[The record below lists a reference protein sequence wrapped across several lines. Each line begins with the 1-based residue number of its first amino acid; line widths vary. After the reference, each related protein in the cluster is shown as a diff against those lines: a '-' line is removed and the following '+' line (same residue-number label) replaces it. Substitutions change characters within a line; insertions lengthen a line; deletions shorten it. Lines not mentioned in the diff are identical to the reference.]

1 MKNKDK
7 EIMLSEIIKQ
17 RDELYDLLKAII
29 NKFGEQEIV
38 VSRQEINNAK
48 RGQIYV
54 SKELLRD
61 ANKYQLVF
69 EENFLNSYKQDR

>member
-1 MKNKDK
+1 MLKNKYK
-7 EIMLSEIIKQ
+7 AE

-54 SKELLRD
+54 SKELLSN
-61 ANKYQLVF
+61 AKKYQLIF
-69 EENFLNSYKQDR
+69 EENFLNSYKR

>member
-1 MKNKDK
+1 MLKNNYKK
-7 EIMLSEIIKQ
+7 E

-38 VSRQEINNAK
+38 VSRQEINNVK

-54 SKELLRD
+54 SKELLRN

-69 EENFLNSYKQDR
+69 EENFLNSYKKDR